1 MLLVSLLLT
10 VSNCLAFQ
18 ILMPF
23 CIVQTSSAG
32 PVFECEISW
41 DPYAKDH
48 DKDVVNL
55 AEADQLTK
63 GVYSQNSTYDCTI
76 STYVI
81 GEGSIYGYLQKT

>member
-55 AEADQLTK
+55 AEADQLIK